1 MFKKIFLSLMVVVS
15 CFLFASFSLAQSN
28 TNNPEEETNPASLDN
43 PINAESFQAVIGN
56 VVDQILGIVGALALL
71 MFIFGGLVW
80 MTAAGNEQKITQ
92 GKNILMWS
100 AIGLLVIFS
109 SYALVKFVLEVI
121 GA

>member
-15 CFLFASFSLAQSN
+15 CFLFASFSFAQSE
-28 TNNPEEETNPASLDN
+28 TDNPETTSPVNINN
-43 PINAESFQAVIGN
+43 PINASSFQAVIGN